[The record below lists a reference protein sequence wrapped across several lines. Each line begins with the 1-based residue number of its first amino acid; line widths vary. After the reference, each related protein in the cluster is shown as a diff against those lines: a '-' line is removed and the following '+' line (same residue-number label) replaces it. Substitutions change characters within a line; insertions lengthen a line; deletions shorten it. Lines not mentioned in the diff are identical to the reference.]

1 MKKYGKK
8 LRKNGIR
15 KWHETEEAW
24 KKKMAEMKRELN
36 GGHEKIRR
44 RKPRIYKETLKK
56 ELNCA
61 RAIK

>member
-15 KWHETEEAW
+15 KWHETEEEW

-36 GGHEKIRR
+36 GGHEKN
-44 RKPRIYKETLKK
+44 PEKK
-56 ELNCA
+56 ASNLQRNIEEGTKQCSSY
-61 RAIK
+61 